1 MPMTLEEAIKTALK
15 YEKRI
20 RDLYQEAA
28 DSADDPAGKQV
39 FSLLAGEEQNHVDY
53 LETRLARWEETGHLQ
68 LDSLEQALPSADAI
82 RENMGMLQ
90 TRMDREDRKDEKQ
103 MLSKALNVEVET
115 SDFYKRMVDEL
126 SDEGRELFARFL
138 QIENEHIQIVQAEL
152 DYLSHTG
159 YWFNIKEFDME

>member
-1 MPMTLEEAIKTALK
+1 MTLEEAIKTALK

-53 LETRLARWEETGHLQ
+53 LETRLERWEETGHLQ

>member
-1 MPMTLEEAIKTALK
+1 MTLEEAIKTALK

-28 DSADDPAGKQV
+28 DTADDPVGKQV
-39 FSLLAGEEQNHVDY
+39 FGLLAGDEQNHVNY
-53 LETRLARWEETGHLQ
+53 LESRLTQWEKTGKIQ
-68 LDSLEQALPSADAI
+68 VDALDRALPSADSI
-82 RENMGMLQ
+82 RENMGKLQ

-126 SDEGRELFARFL
+126 SDEGRELFTRFL
-138 QIENEHIQIVQAEL
+138 QVENEHIKIVQAEL

-159 YWFNIKEFDME
+159 YWFGIKEFDME

>member
-1 MPMTLEEAIKTALK
+1 MTLEEAIKTALK

-28 DSADDPAGKQV
+28 DQAEDLVGKQV
-39 FSLLAGEEQNHVDY
+39 FGLLAGDEQNHVNY
-53 LETRLARWEETGHLQ
+53 LEDRLDRWEKTGRLELET
-68 LDSLEQALPSADAI
+68 LEKALPSADAI
-82 RENMGMLQ
+82 RKHMGQLQ

-126 SDEGRELFARFL
+126 SNEGRELFARFL
-138 QIENEHIQIVQAEL
+138 EIENEHIQIVQAEL